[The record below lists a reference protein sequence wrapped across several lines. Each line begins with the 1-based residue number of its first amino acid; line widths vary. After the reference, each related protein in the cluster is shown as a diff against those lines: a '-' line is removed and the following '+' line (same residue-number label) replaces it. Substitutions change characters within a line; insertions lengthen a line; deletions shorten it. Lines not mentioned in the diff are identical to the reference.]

1 MNILYSI
8 VRFYVR
14 VGLHLFYKKNNVRG
28 LDNIPKNGAVLF
40 VANHQNAMMDPILI
54 GTENTRTLYFL
65 ARASA
70 FKNKIGAKLLN
81 AVNAIAIY
89 RVRDG
94 VNSKKLNEA
103 VFDKCNK
110 LLNKNKSILI
120 FPEGSHS
127 ELRKIRALRAG
138 FTKITFDYLDKNPNK
153 EFHIIPI
160 GMNYSNTKNYA
171 KEVAIIY
178 GKPILASQFYNKN
191 EIKKSIG
198 LIIEEVTIRL
208 KEITVYIDDKE
219 NYKAILHS
227 ISEKEFL
234 TPKETNQKIQSRSV
248 RTEFSTQSRSVRT
261 KSKNF
266 FYYLLMLNSI
276 PPFLI
281 WQWLQPKVKK
291 QEFISTAKFSLGLT
305 IFPLTYFIQTIIIN
319 NFFGNIYALIY
330 VVLCFVIVLLS
341 TKAR

>member
-1 MNILYSI
+1 MNILYLI

-14 VGLHLFYKKNNVRG
+14 VGLHLFYKKIHVKG
-28 LDNIPKNGAVLF
+28 LDNIPKNGTVLF

-54 GTENTRTLYFL
+54 ATETPRALYFL

-81 AVNAIAIY
+81 AINAIAIY

-103 VFDKCNK
+103 VFDKCNM

-138 FTKITFDYLDKNPNK
+138 FTRITFDYLDKNPDK
-153 EFHIIPI
+153 EFYIIPI
-160 GMNYSNTKNYA
+160 GMNYSNTKDYA

-178 GKPILASQFYNKN
+178 GKPILASQFYDKN
-191 EIKKSIG
+191 DIKKSIS
-198 LIIEEVTIRL
+198 LIIDQVTKSL
-208 KEITVYIDDKE
+208 EEITVHIDDEE
-219 NYKAILHS
+219 NYFEILNS

-234 TPKETNQKIQSRSV
+234 TPKETNQKIQHLTFNIQHS
-248 RTEFSTQSRSVRT
+248 
-261 KSKNF
+261 KSKTKNM
-266 FYYLLMLNSI
+266 FYYLLILNSI

-281 WQWLQPKVKK
+281 WRWLKSKVKQK
-291 QEFISTAKFSLGLT
+291 EFISTAKFSLGLT
-305 IFPLTYFIQTIIIN
+305 VFPLTYFIQALIIN
-319 NFFGNIYALIY
+319 HFFGNLYALIY
-330 VVLCFVIVLLS
+330 VVFCFVVVLLS
-341 TKAR
+341 TKTR